1 MGLMKAIRIHQ
12 FGPPEVMQLEEI
24 APLSPSE
31 GQILIEVHAV
41 GVNPVDT
48 YIRSGNYPLKKELP
62 FTPGFDAAGVILK
75 MGAQAGSFQVG
86 QRVYT
91 SGSISGTY
99 AQQTLCLPKHLHPLP
114 DSVSFEEGAALGI
127 PYGTAWRALF
137 QRAQAVSG
145 QWVLIHGASG
155 GVGIAAVQAAAAAGL
170 QVIGTAGTQEGRQ
183 IVLQQGAHYVFDHND
198 PTHMEAIFELTKGVD
213 IILEML
219 ANVHLDRDLDILAQG
234 GRLVIIG
241 SRGRIEIDPRKA
253 MSRELNIHGLML
265 MKATPEES
273 NELYADIEKGLLQ
286 GKIKPVIAR
295 RFPLEQAPQ
304 AHREIMESGHQ
315 GKIIL
320 LP

>member
-1 MGLMKAIRIHQ
+1 
-12 FGPPEVMQLEEI
+12 MQTEEGS
-24 APLSPSE
+24 PLRPAA
-31 GQILIEVHAV
+31 GQILIEVKAV

-48 YIRSGNYPLKKELP
+48 YIRSGNYPIKKELP
-62 FTPGFDAAGVILK
+62 FTPGFDAAGVILEV
-75 MGAQAGSFQVG
+75 GREAGPFQPG
-86 QRVYT
+86 RRVYT
-91 SGSISGTY
+91 SGSLSGTY

-155 GVGIAAVQAAAAAGL
+155 GVGIAAVQLAVAAGL
-170 QVIGTAGTQEGRQ
+170 QVIGTAGTEQGRQ
-183 IVLQQGAHYVFDHND
+183 LVLEQGAQYAFNHND
-198 PTHMEAIFELTKGVD
+198 PAHFEKILDLTGGVD
-213 IILEML
+213 IVLEML
-219 ANVHLDRDLDILAQG
+219 ANVNLDRDMEIMAKG

-253 MSRELNIHGLML
+253 MSKELNIHGLML
-265 MKATPEES
+265 MNASPEES
-273 NELYADIEKGLLQ
+273 HEIYTGIEKALLQ
-286 GKIKPVIAR
+286 SKIKPVIACR
-295 RFPLEQAPQ
+295 LPLEEAPK
-304 AHREIMESGHQ
+304 AHRQILESAHL

>member
-1 MGLMKAIRIHQ
+1 
-12 FGPPEVMQLEEI
+12 MQTEEA
-24 APLSPSE
+24 APLKPAA
-31 GQILIEVHAV
+31 GQILIEVKAV

-48 YIRSGNYPLKKELP
+48 YIRSGNYPIKKELP
-62 FTPGFDAAGVILK
+62 FTPGFDAAGVVLEV
-75 MGAQAGSFQVG
+75 GPEAGLLRRG

-99 AQQTLCLPKHLHPLP
+99 AQQALCLPKHLHPLP

-137 QRAQAVSG
+137 QRARAVSG

-155 GVGIAAVQAAAAAGL
+155 GVGIAAVQLAASAGL
-170 QVIGTAGTQEGRQ
+170 QVVGTAGTEQGRQ
-183 IVLQQGAHYVFDHND
+183 LVLEQGAQYAFDHND
-198 PTHMEAIFELTKGVD
+198 PAHFEKILDLTGGVD
-213 IILEML
+213 IVLEML
-219 ANVHLDRDLDILAQG
+219 ANVNLDRDMEIMTKG

-253 MSRELNIHGLML
+253 MSKELNLHGLML
-265 MKATPEES
+265 MNAVAEES
-273 NELYADIEKGLLQ
+273 NEIYGGIEKALIQ
-286 GKIKPVIAR
+286 GKIKPVIASR
-295 RFPLEQAPQ
+295 LPLEEAPK
-304 AHREIMESGHQ
+304 AHRQILESAHL